1 MRPCWCCRPGR
12 AGSHCWSQPPEQQ
25 AQVDRPLR
33 ARPGS
38 LRPPPAARTHLDK
51 SVGTQQSVDDLTH
64 RRIGCHVTGVACV
77 TGAVLGLRWSSHT
90 TVELRTTP
98 VDVIF
103 THACADDDGSHAGPP

>member
-1 MRPCWCCRPGR
+1 VRPCWCCRPGR

-64 RRIGCHVTGVACV
+64 RRKIKGLGDAQPRVPDLPGEGFLPRAPAKSANRAVTC
-77 TGAVLGLRWSSHT
+77 GL
-90 TVELRTTP
+90 V
-98 VDVIF
+98 VM
-103 THACADDDGSHAGPP
+103 